1 MQKHALFCEFAVD
14 RRQNIS
20 LMRIPNKMKGREGM
34 PEKPIL
40 RMSDISKSF
49 SGVQALQNFSI
60 ECYSGEVHVLMGENG
75 AGKSTLLKILT
86 GNYQADTGVIQIDG
100 KPVSIRNTADA
111 IQHGIAMIYQ
121 EIHLCQGMT
130 IAENIFRGRELKKGM
145 FVDFGEM
152 EKQAQLILDRLEMD
166 IKSSAMVSELTIAQ
180 QQMVEIAGALSQNAR
195 ILILDEAT
203 ASLTDKEVQA
213 LFRTIRELT
222 NNGVAIIYVSHRMNE
237 TFEIGDR
244 VTILR
249 DGQYIGTRMLN
260 ATTEDE
266 LIELMVGRPLEK
278 LYDHNR
284 PMGGDT
290 VLEVKNFCNK
300 KLKNVS
306 VSLRR
311 GEILGF
317 SGLVGAGR
325 TELARAIFGLDQIDS
340 GELIIEGETV
350 KIKNPQDAI
359 DHHIALVPEDRKNAG
374 LVLINSVGFNL
385 TLTVLKEFIKG
396 PFVNS
401 KKENDIIE
409 KYRNSLSIKMAS
421 TEQEA
426 SSLSGGNQQKIVIS
440 KWLAT
445 QPKYLIMDEPT
456 RGIDVGAK
464 AEIYDLMFR
473 LAREGMSIIL
483 ISSDLPEIINL
494 SSRVVVMHEGKV
506 TAVLDSS
513 EEELTQVKIM
523 NYATGRTKQ

>member
-1 MQKHALFCEFAVD
+1 MAETPML
-14 RRQNIS
+14 
-20 LMRIPNKMKGREGM
+20 KMNN
-34 PEKPIL
+34 
-40 RMSDISKSF
+40 ISKSF
-49 SGVQALQNFSI
+49 SGVPALQNFSI

-86 GNYQADTGVIQIDG
+86 GNYLADSGEIIIDG
-100 KPVSIRNTADA
+100 KPINIRNTADA

-121 EIHLCQGMT
+121 EIHLCQGMS
-130 IAENIFRGRELKKGM
+130 IAENIFRGRELKKGL
-145 FVDFGEM
+145 FVDFAEM
-152 EKQAQLILDRLEMD
+152 ERQAQVLLDSLDMD
-166 IKSSAMVSELTIAQ
+166 IQSSAMVSELTIAQ

-222 NNGVAIIYVSHRMNE
+222 AKGVAIIYVSHRMNE
-237 TFEIGDR
+237 TFEIGNR

-249 DGQYIGTRMLN
+249 DGQYIATRMVKD
-260 ATTEDE
+260 TTEDE

-278 LYDHNR
+278 LFDHNK
-284 PMGGDT
+284 PVGGET
-290 VLEVKNFCNK
+290 VLEVKHFCNK
-300 KLKNVS
+300 KLQDVS
-306 VSLRR
+306 ISLRK

-325 TELARAIFGLDQIDS
+325 TELARAIFGLDPIDS
-340 GELIIEGETV
+340 GELVLEGQPV
-350 KIKNPQDAI
+350 HIKNPQDAI

-374 LVLINSVGFNL
+374 LVLMNSVGFNL
-385 TLTVLKEFIKG
+385 TLTVLKEFIRG
-396 PFVNS
+396 PFVNE
-401 KKENDIIE
+401 KKENEIIE
-409 KYRNSLSIKMAS
+409 QYRNSLSIKMAS
-421 TEQEA
+421 VEQEA
-426 SSLSGGNQQKIVIS
+426 GSLSGGNQQKIVIS

-445 QPKYLIMDEPT
+445 KPKYLIMDEPT

-473 LAREGMSIIL
+473 LAREGMSILL

-494 SSRVVVMHEGKV
+494 SSRVVVMHEGSV
-506 TAVLDSS
+506 AAVLDPH

-523 NYATGRTKQ
+523 NYATGRVKQ

>member
-1 MQKHALFCEFAVD
+1 MAETPML
-14 RRQNIS
+14 
-20 LMRIPNKMKGREGM
+20 KM
-34 PEKPIL
+34 
-40 RMSDISKSF
+40 SNISKSF
-49 SGVQALQNFSI
+49 SGVPALQNFSI

-86 GNYQADTGVIQIDG
+86 GNYLADSGEIIIDG
-100 KPVSIRNTADA
+100 KPINIRNTANA

-121 EIHLCQGMT
+121 EIHLCQGMS
-130 IAENIFRGRELKKGM
+130 IAENIFRGRELKKGL
-145 FVDFGEM
+145 FVDFAEM
-152 EKQAQLILDRLEMD
+152 ERQAQVLLDSLDMD
-166 IKSSAMVSELTIAQ
+166 IQSSAMVSELTIAQ

-222 NNGVAIIYVSHRMNE
+222 AKGVAIIYVSHRMNE
-237 TFEIGDR
+237 TFEIGNR

-249 DGQYIGTRMLN
+249 DGQYIATRMVKD
-260 ATTEDE
+260 TTEDE

-278 LYDHNR
+278 LFDHNK
-284 PMGGDT
+284 PVGGET
-290 VLEVKNFCNK
+290 VLEVKHFCNK
-300 KLKNVS
+300 KLQDVS
-306 VSLRR
+306 ISLRK

-325 TELARAIFGLDQIDS
+325 TELARAIFGLDPIDS
-340 GELIIEGETV
+340 GELVLEGQPV
-350 KIKNPQDAI
+350 HIKNPQDAI

-385 TLTVLKEFIKG
+385 TLTVLKEFIRG
-396 PFVNS
+396 PFVNE
-401 KKENDIIE
+401 KKENQIIE
-409 KYRNSLSIKMAS
+409 QYRNSLSIKMAS
-421 TEQEA
+421 VEQEA
-426 SSLSGGNQQKIVIS
+426 GSLSGGNQQKIVIS

-445 QPKYLIMDEPT
+445 KPKYLIMDEPT
-456 RGIDVGAK
+456 RGFDVGAK

-473 LAREGMSIIL
+473 LAREGMSILL

-494 SSRVVVMHEGKV
+494 SSRVVVMHEGSV
-506 TAVLDSS
+506 AAVLDPH

-523 NYATGRTKQ
+523 NYATGRVKQ

>member
-1 MQKHALFCEFAVD
+1 MAETPML
-14 RRQNIS
+14 
-20 LMRIPNKMKGREGM
+20 KM
-34 PEKPIL
+34 
-40 RMSDISKSF
+40 SNISKSF
-49 SGVQALQNFSI
+49 SGVPALQNFSI

-86 GNYQADTGVIQIDG
+86 GNYLADSGEIIIDG
-100 KPVSIRNTADA
+100 KPINIRNTANA

-121 EIHLCQGMT
+121 EIHLCQGMS
-130 IAENIFRGRELKKGM
+130 IAENIFRGRELKKGL
-145 FVDFGEM
+145 FVDFAEM
-152 EKQAQLILDRLEMD
+152 ERQAQVLLDSLDMD
-166 IKSSAMVSELTIAQ
+166 IQSSAMVSELTIAQ

-222 NNGVAIIYVSHRMNE
+222 AKGVAIIYVSHRMNE
-237 TFEIGDR
+237 TFEIGNR

-249 DGQYIGTRMLN
+249 DGQYIATRMVKD
-260 ATTEDE
+260 TTEDE

-278 LYDHNR
+278 LFDHNK
-284 PMGGDT
+284 PVGGET
-290 VLEVKNFCNK
+290 VLEVKHFCNK
-300 KLKNVS
+300 KLQDVS
-306 VSLRR
+306 FSLRK

-325 TELARAIFGLDQIDS
+325 TELARAIFGLDPIDS
-340 GELIIEGETV
+340 GELVLEGQPV
-350 KIKNPQDAI
+350 HIKNPQDAI

-385 TLTVLKEFIKG
+385 TLTVLKEFIRG
-396 PFVNS
+396 PFVNE
-401 KKENDIIE
+401 KKENEIIE
-409 KYRNSLSIKMAS
+409 QYRNSLSIKMAS
-421 TEQEA
+421 VEQEA
-426 SSLSGGNQQKIVIS
+426 GSLSGGNQQKIVIS

-445 QPKYLIMDEPT
+445 KPKYLIMDEPT

-473 LAREGMSIIL
+473 LAREGMSILL

-494 SSRVVVMHEGKV
+494 SSRVVVMHEGSV
-506 TAVLDSS
+506 AAVLDPH

-523 NYATGRTKQ
+523 NYATGRVKQ

>member
-1 MQKHALFCEFAVD
+1 MAETPML
-14 RRQNIS
+14 
-20 LMRIPNKMKGREGM
+20 KM
-34 PEKPIL
+34 
-40 RMSDISKSF
+40 SNISKSF
-49 SGVQALQNFSI
+49 SGVPALQNFSI

-86 GNYQADTGVIQIDG
+86 GNYLADSGEIIIDG
-100 KPVSIRNTADA
+100 KPIHIRNTADA

-121 EIHLCQGMT
+121 EIHLCQGMS
-130 IAENIFRGRELKKGM
+130 IAENIFRGRELKKGL
-145 FVDFGEM
+145 FVDFAEM
-152 EKQAQLILDRLEMD
+152 ERQAQVLLDSLDMD
-166 IKSSAMVSELTIAQ
+166 IQSSAMVSELTIAQ

-222 NNGVAIIYVSHRMNE
+222 AKGVAIIYVSHRMNE
-237 TFEIGDR
+237 TFEIGNR

-249 DGQYIGTRMLN
+249 DGQYIATRMVKD
-260 ATTEDE
+260 TTEDE

-278 LYDHNR
+278 LFDHNK
-284 PMGGDT
+284 PVGGET
-290 VLEVKNFCNK
+290 VLEVKHFCNK
-300 KLKNVS
+300 KLQDVS
-306 VSLRR
+306 ISLRK

-325 TELARAIFGLDQIDS
+325 TELARAIFGLDPIDS
-340 GELIIEGETV
+340 GELVLEGQPV
-350 KIKNPQDAI
+350 HIKNPQDAI

-385 TLTVLKEFIKG
+385 TLTVLKEFIRG
-396 PFVNS
+396 PFVNE
-401 KKENDIIE
+401 KKENEIIE
-409 KYRNSLSIKMAS
+409 QYRNSLSIKMAS
-421 TEQEA
+421 VEQEA
-426 SSLSGGNQQKIVIS
+426 GSLSGGNQQKIVIS

-445 QPKYLIMDEPT
+445 KPKYLIMDEPT

-473 LAREGMSIIL
+473 LAREGMSILL

-494 SSRVVVMHEGKV
+494 SSRVVVMHEGSV
-506 TAVLDSS
+506 AAVLDPH

-523 NYATGRTKQ
+523 NYATGRVKQ

>member
-1 MQKHALFCEFAVD
+1 MAETPML
-14 RRQNIS
+14 
-20 LMRIPNKMKGREGM
+20 KM
-34 PEKPIL
+34 
-40 RMSDISKSF
+40 SNISKSF
-49 SGVQALQNFSI
+49 SGVPALQNFSI

-86 GNYQADTGVIQIDG
+86 GNYLADSGEIIIDG
-100 KPVSIRNTADA
+100 KPIHIRNTADA

-121 EIHLCQGMT
+121 EIHLCQGMS
-130 IAENIFRGRELKKGM
+130 IAENIFRGRELKKGL
-145 FVDFGEM
+145 FVDFAEM
-152 EKQAQLILDRLEMD
+152 ERQAQVLLDSLDMD
-166 IKSSAMVSELTIAQ
+166 IQSSAMVSELTIAQ

-222 NNGVAIIYVSHRMNE
+222 AKGVAIIYVSHRMNE
-237 TFEIGDR
+237 TFEIGNR

-249 DGQYIGTRMLN
+249 DGQYIATRMVKG
-260 ATTEDE
+260 TTEDE

-278 LYDHNR
+278 LFDHNK
-284 PMGGDT
+284 PVGGET
-290 VLEVKNFCNK
+290 VLEVKHFCNK
-300 KLKNVS
+300 KLQDVS
-306 VSLRR
+306 ISLRK

-325 TELARAIFGLDQIDS
+325 TELARAIFGLDPIDS
-340 GELIIEGETV
+340 GELVLEGQPV
-350 KIKNPQDAI
+350 HIKNPQDAI

-374 LVLINSVGFNL
+374 LVLMNSVGFNL
-385 TLTVLKEFIKG
+385 TLTVLKEFIRG
-396 PFVNS
+396 PFVNE
-401 KKENDIIE
+401 KKENEIIE
-409 KYRNSLSIKMAS
+409 QYRNSLSIKMAS
-421 TEQEA
+421 VEQEA
-426 SSLSGGNQQKIVIS
+426 GSLSGGNQQKIVIS

-445 QPKYLIMDEPT
+445 KPKYLIMDEPT

-473 LAREGMSIIL
+473 LAREGMSILL

-494 SSRVVVMHEGKV
+494 SSRVVVMHEGSV
-506 TAVLDSS
+506 AAVLDPH

-523 NYATGRTKQ
+523 NYATGRVKQ

>member
-1 MQKHALFCEFAVD
+1 MAET
-14 RRQNIS
+14 
-20 LMRIPNKMKGREGM
+20 
-34 PEKPIL
+34 PIL
-40 RMSDISKSF
+40 KMSNISKSF
-49 SGVQALQNFSI
+49 SGVPALQNFSI

-86 GNYQADTGVIQIDG
+86 GNYLADSGEIIIDG
-100 KPVSIRNTADA
+100 KPINIRNTANA

-121 EIHLCQGMT
+121 EIHLCQGMS
-130 IAENIFRGRELKKGM
+130 IAENIFRGRELKKGL
-145 FVDFGEM
+145 FVDFAEM
-152 EKQAQLILDRLEMD
+152 ERQAQVLLDSLDMD
-166 IKSSAMVSELTIAQ
+166 IQSSAMVSELTIAQ

-222 NNGVAIIYVSHRMNE
+222 AKGVAIIYVSHRMNE
-237 TFEIGDR
+237 TFEIGNR

-249 DGQYIGTRMLN
+249 DGQYIATRMVKD
-260 ATTEDE
+260 TTEDE

-278 LYDHNR
+278 LFDHNK
-284 PMGGDT
+284 PVGGET
-290 VLEVKNFCNK
+290 VLEVKHFCNK
-300 KLKNVS
+300 KLQDVS
-306 VSLRR
+306 ISLRK

-325 TELARAIFGLDQIDS
+325 TELARAIFGLDPIDS
-340 GELIIEGETV
+340 GELVLEGQPV
-350 KIKNPQDAI
+350 HIKNPQDAI

-385 TLTVLKEFIKG
+385 TLTVLKEFIRG
-396 PFVNS
+396 PFVNE
-401 KKENDIIE
+401 KKENQIIE
-409 KYRNSLSIKMAS
+409 QYRNSLSIKMAS
-421 TEQEA
+421 VEQEA
-426 SSLSGGNQQKIVIS
+426 GSLSGGNQQKIVIS

-445 QPKYLIMDEPT
+445 KPKYLIMDEPT

-473 LAREGMSIIL
+473 LAREGMSILL

-494 SSRVVVMHEGKV
+494 SSRVVVMHEGSV
-506 TAVLDSS
+506 AAVLDPH

-523 NYATGRTKQ
+523 NYATGRVKQ

>member
-1 MQKHALFCEFAVD
+1 MAETPML
-14 RRQNIS
+14 
-20 LMRIPNKMKGREGM
+20 KM
-34 PEKPIL
+34 
-40 RMSDISKSF
+40 SNISKSF
-49 SGVQALQNFSI
+49 SGVPALQNFSI

-86 GNYQADTGVIQIDG
+86 GNYLADSGEIIIDG
-100 KPVSIRNTADA
+100 KPINIRNTANA

-121 EIHLCQGMT
+121 EIHLCQGMS
-130 IAENIFRGRELKKGM
+130 IAENIFRGRELKKGL
-145 FVDFGEM
+145 FVDFAEM
-152 EKQAQLILDRLEMD
+152 ERQAQVLLDSLDMD
-166 IKSSAMVSELTIAQ
+166 IQSSAMVSELTIAQ

-222 NNGVAIIYVSHRMNE
+222 AKGVAIIYVSHRMNE
-237 TFEIGDR
+237 TFEIGNR

-249 DGQYIGTRMLN
+249 DGQYIATRMVKD
-260 ATTEDE
+260 TTEDE

-278 LYDHNR
+278 LFDHNK
-284 PMGGDT
+284 PVGGET
-290 VLEVKNFCNK
+290 VLEVKHFCNK
-300 KLKNVS
+300 KLQDVS
-306 VSLRR
+306 ISLRK

-325 TELARAIFGLDQIDS
+325 TELARAIFGLDPIDS
-340 GELIIEGETV
+340 GELVLEGQPV
-350 KIKNPQDAI
+350 HIKNPQDAI

-385 TLTVLKEFIKG
+385 TLTVLKEFIRG
-396 PFVNS
+396 PFVNE
-401 KKENDIIE
+401 KKENEIIE
-409 KYRNSLSIKMAS
+409 QYRNSLSIKMAS
-421 TEQEA
+421 VEQEA
-426 SSLSGGNQQKIVIS
+426 GSLSGGNQQKIVIS

-445 QPKYLIMDEPT
+445 KPKYLIMDEPT

-473 LAREGMSIIL
+473 LAREGMSILL

-494 SSRVVVMHEGKV
+494 SSRVVVMHEGSV
-506 TAVLDSS
+506 AAVLDPHK
-513 EEELTQVKIM
+513 EELTQVKIM
-523 NYATGRTKQ
+523 NYATGRVKQ

>member
-1 MQKHALFCEFAVD
+1 MAETPML
-14 RRQNIS
+14 
-20 LMRIPNKMKGREGM
+20 KM
-34 PEKPIL
+34 
-40 RMSDISKSF
+40 SNISKSF
-49 SGVQALQNFSI
+49 SGVPALQNFSI

-86 GNYQADTGVIQIDG
+86 GNYLADSGEIIIDG
-100 KPVSIRNTADA
+100 KPINIRNTADA

-121 EIHLCQGMT
+121 EIHLCQGMS
-130 IAENIFRGRELKKGM
+130 IAENIFRGRELKKGL
-145 FVDFGEM
+145 FVDFAEM
-152 EKQAQLILDRLEMD
+152 ERQAQVLLDSLDMD
-166 IKSSAMVSELTIAQ
+166 IQSSAMVSELTIAQ

-222 NNGVAIIYVSHRMNE
+222 AKGVAIIYVSHRMNE
-237 TFEIGDR
+237 TFEIGNR

-249 DGQYIGTRMLN
+249 DGQYIATRMVKD
-260 ATTEDE
+260 TTEDE

-278 LYDHNR
+278 LFDHNK
-284 PMGGDT
+284 PVGGET
-290 VLEVKNFCNK
+290 VLEVKHFCNK
-300 KLKNVS
+300 KLQDVS
-306 VSLRR
+306 ISLRK

-325 TELARAIFGLDQIDS
+325 TELARAIFGLDPIDS
-340 GELIIEGETV
+340 GELVLEGQPV
-350 KIKNPQDAI
+350 HIKNPQDAI

-374 LVLINSVGFNL
+374 LVLMNSVGFNL
-385 TLTVLKEFIKG
+385 TLTVLKEFIRG
-396 PFVNS
+396 PFVNE
-401 KKENDIIE
+401 KKENEIIE
-409 KYRNSLSIKMAS
+409 QYRNSLSIKMAS
-421 TEQEA
+421 VEQEA
-426 SSLSGGNQQKIVIS
+426 GSLSGGNQQKIVIS

-445 QPKYLIMDEPT
+445 KPKYLIMDEPT

-473 LAREGMSIIL
+473 LAREGMSILL

-494 SSRVVVMHEGKV
+494 SSRVVVMHEGSV
-506 TAVLDSS
+506 AAVLDPH

-523 NYATGRTKQ
+523 NYATGRVKQ

>member
-1 MQKHALFCEFAVD
+1 MAET
-14 RRQNIS
+14 
-20 LMRIPNKMKGREGM
+20 
-34 PEKPIL
+34 PIL
-40 RMSDISKSF
+40 KMSNISKSF
-49 SGVQALQNFSI
+49 SGVPALQNFSI

-86 GNYQADTGVIQIDG
+86 GNYLADSGEIIIDG
-100 KPVSIRNTADA
+100 KPINIRNTANA

-121 EIHLCQGMT
+121 EIHLCQGMS
-130 IAENIFRGRELKKGM
+130 IAENIFRGRELKKGL
-145 FVDFGEM
+145 FVDFAEM
-152 EKQAQLILDRLEMD
+152 ERQAQVLLDSLDMD
-166 IKSSAMVSELTIAQ
+166 IQSSAMVSELTIAQ

-222 NNGVAIIYVSHRMNE
+222 AKGVAIIYVSHRMNE
-237 TFEIGDR
+237 TFEIGNR

-249 DGQYIGTRMLN
+249 DGQYIATRMVKD
-260 ATTEDE
+260 TTEDE

-278 LYDHNR
+278 LFDHNK
-284 PMGGDT
+284 PVGGET
-290 VLEVKNFCNK
+290 VLEVKHFCNK
-300 KLKNVS
+300 KLQDVS
-306 VSLRR
+306 ISLRK

-325 TELARAIFGLDQIDS
+325 TELARAIFGLDPIDS
-340 GELIIEGETV
+340 GELVLEGQPV
-350 KIKNPQDAI
+350 HIKNPQDAI

-385 TLTVLKEFIKG
+385 TLTVLKEFIRG
-396 PFVNS
+396 PFVNE
-401 KKENDIIE
+401 KKENEIIE
-409 KYRNSLSIKMAS
+409 QYRNSLSIKMAS
-421 TEQEA
+421 VEQEA
-426 SSLSGGNQQKIVIS
+426 GSLSGGNQQKIVIS

-445 QPKYLIMDEPT
+445 KPKYLIMDEPT

-473 LAREGMSIIL
+473 LAREGMSILL

-494 SSRVVVMHEGKV
+494 SSRVVVMHEGSV
-506 TAVLDSS
+506 AAVLDPH

-523 NYATGRTKQ
+523 NYATGRVKQ

>member
-1 MQKHALFCEFAVD
+1 MAETPML
-14 RRQNIS
+14 
-20 LMRIPNKMKGREGM
+20 KM
-34 PEKPIL
+34 
-40 RMSDISKSF
+40 SNISKSF
-49 SGVQALQNFSI
+49 SGVPALQNFSI

-86 GNYQADTGVIQIDG
+86 GNYLADSGEIIIDG
-100 KPVSIRNTADA
+100 KPINIRNTANA

-121 EIHLCQGMT
+121 EIHLCQGMS
-130 IAENIFRGRELKKGM
+130 IAENIFRGRELKKGL
-145 FVDFGEM
+145 FVDFAEM
-152 EKQAQLILDRLEMD
+152 ERQAQVLLDSLDMD
-166 IKSSAMVSELTIAQ
+166 IQSSAMVSELTIAQ

-222 NNGVAIIYVSHRMNE
+222 AKGVAIIYVSHRMNE
-237 TFEIGDR
+237 TFEIGNR

-249 DGQYIGTRMLN
+249 DGQYIATRMVKD
-260 ATTEDE
+260 TTEDE

-278 LYDHNR
+278 LFDHNK
-284 PMGGDT
+284 PVGGET
-290 VLEVKNFCNK
+290 VLEVKHFCNK
-300 KLKNVS
+300 KLQDVS
-306 VSLRR
+306 ISLRK

-325 TELARAIFGLDQIDS
+325 TELARAIFGLDPIDS
-340 GELIIEGETV
+340 GELVLEGQPV
-350 KIKNPQDAI
+350 HIKNPQDAI

-385 TLTVLKEFIKG
+385 TLTVLKEFIRG
-396 PFVNS
+396 PFVNE
-401 KKENDIIE
+401 KKENQIIE
-409 KYRNSLSIKMAS
+409 QYRNSLSIKMAS
-421 TEQEA
+421 VEQEA
-426 SSLSGGNQQKIVIS
+426 GSLSGGNQQKIVIS

-445 QPKYLIMDEPT
+445 KPKYLIMDEPT

-473 LAREGMSIIL
+473 LAREGMSILL

-494 SSRVVVMHEGKV
+494 SSRVVVMHEGSV
-506 TAVLDSS
+506 AAVLDPH

-523 NYATGRTKQ
+523 NYATGRVKQ

>member
-1 MQKHALFCEFAVD
+1 MAETPMLK
-14 RRQNIS
+14 
-20 LMRIPNKMKGREGM
+20 MRN
-34 PEKPIL
+34 
-40 RMSDISKSF
+40 ISKSF
-49 SGVQALQNFSI
+49 SGVPALQNFSI

-86 GNYQADTGVIQIDG
+86 GNYLADSGEIIIDG
-100 KPVSIRNTADA
+100 KPINIRNTANA

-121 EIHLCQGMT
+121 EIHLCQGMS
-130 IAENIFRGRELKKGM
+130 IAENIFRGRELKKGL
-145 FVDFGEM
+145 FVDFAEM
-152 EKQAQLILDRLEMD
+152 ERQAQVLLDSLDMD
-166 IKSSAMVSELTIAQ
+166 IQSSAMVSELTIAQ

-222 NNGVAIIYVSHRMNE
+222 AKGVAIIYVSHRMNE
-237 TFEIGDR
+237 TFEIGNR

-249 DGQYIGTRMLN
+249 DGQYIATRMVKD
-260 ATTEDE
+260 TTEDE

-278 LYDHNR
+278 LFDHNK
-284 PMGGDT
+284 PVGGET
-290 VLEVKNFCNK
+290 VLEVKHFCNK
-300 KLKNVS
+300 KLQDVS
-306 VSLRR
+306 ISLRK

-325 TELARAIFGLDQIDS
+325 TELARAIFGLDPIDS
-340 GELIIEGETV
+340 GELVLEGQPV
-350 KIKNPQDAI
+350 HIKNPQDAI

-385 TLTVLKEFIKG
+385 TLTVLKEFIRG
-396 PFVNS
+396 PFVNE
-401 KKENDIIE
+401 KKENQIIE
-409 KYRNSLSIKMAS
+409 QYQNSLSIKMAS
-421 TEQEA
+421 VEQEA
-426 SSLSGGNQQKIVIS
+426 GSLSGGNQQKIVIS

-445 QPKYLIMDEPT
+445 KPKYLIMDEPT

-473 LAREGMSIIL
+473 LAREGMSILL

-494 SSRVVVMHEGKV
+494 SSRVVVMHEGSV
-506 TAVLDSS
+506 AAVLDPH

-523 NYATGRTKQ
+523 NYATGRVKQ

>member
-1 MQKHALFCEFAVD
+1 MAETPMLK
-14 RRQNIS
+14 
-20 LMRIPNKMKGREGM
+20 MRN
-34 PEKPIL
+34 
-40 RMSDISKSF
+40 ISKSF
-49 SGVQALQNFSI
+49 SGVPALQNFSI

-86 GNYQADTGVIQIDG
+86 GNYLADSGEIIIDG
-100 KPVSIRNTADA
+100 KPINIRNTANA

-121 EIHLCQGMT
+121 EIHLCQGMS
-130 IAENIFRGRELKKGM
+130 IAENIFRGRELKKGL
-145 FVDFGEM
+145 FVDFAEM
-152 EKQAQLILDRLEMD
+152 ERQAQVLLDSLDMD
-166 IKSSAMVSELTIAQ
+166 IQSSAMVSELTIAQ

-222 NNGVAIIYVSHRMNE
+222 AKGVAIIYVSHRMNE
-237 TFEIGDR
+237 TFEIGNR

-249 DGQYIGTRMLN
+249 DGQYIATRMVKD
-260 ATTEDE
+260 TTEDE

-278 LYDHNR
+278 LFDHNK
-284 PMGGDT
+284 PVGGET
-290 VLEVKNFCNK
+290 VLEVKHFCNK
-300 KLKNVS
+300 KLQDVS
-306 VSLRR
+306 ISLRK

-325 TELARAIFGLDQIDS
+325 TELARAIFGLDPIDS
-340 GELIIEGETV
+340 GELVLEGQPV
-350 KIKNPQDAI
+350 HIKNPQDAI

-385 TLTVLKEFIKG
+385 TLTVLKEFIRG
-396 PFVNS
+396 PFVNE
-401 KKENDIIE
+401 KKENEIIE
-409 KYRNSLSIKMAS
+409 QYRNSLSIKMAS
-421 TEQEA
+421 VEQEA
-426 SSLSGGNQQKIVIS
+426 GSLSGGNQQKIVIS

-445 QPKYLIMDEPT
+445 KPKYLIMDEPT

-473 LAREGMSIIL
+473 LAREGMSILL

-494 SSRVVVMHEGKV
+494 SSRVVVMHEGSV
-506 TAVLDSS
+506 AAVLDPH

-523 NYATGRTKQ
+523 NYATGRVKQ

>member
-1 MQKHALFCEFAVD
+1 MAETPML
-14 RRQNIS
+14 
-20 LMRIPNKMKGREGM
+20 KMNN
-34 PEKPIL
+34 
-40 RMSDISKSF
+40 ISKSF
-49 SGVQALQNFSI
+49 SGVPALQNFSI

-86 GNYQADTGVIQIDG
+86 GNYLADSGEIIIDG
-100 KPVSIRNTADA
+100 KPINIRNTADA

-121 EIHLCQGMT
+121 EIHLCQGMS
-130 IAENIFRGRELKKGM
+130 IAENIFRGRELKKGL
-145 FVDFGEM
+145 FVDFAEM
-152 EKQAQLILDRLEMD
+152 ERQAQVLLDSLDMD
-166 IKSSAMVSELTIAQ
+166 IQPSAMVSELTIAQ

-222 NNGVAIIYVSHRMNE
+222 AKGVAIIYVSHRMNE
-237 TFEIGDR
+237 TFEIGNR

-249 DGQYIGTRMLN
+249 DGQYIATRMVKD
-260 ATTEDE
+260 TTEDE

-278 LYDHNR
+278 LFDHNK
-284 PMGGDT
+284 PVGGET
-290 VLEVKNFCNK
+290 VLEVKHFCNK
-300 KLKNVS
+300 KLQDVS
-306 VSLRR
+306 ISLRK

-325 TELARAIFGLDQIDS
+325 TELARAIFGLDPIDS
-340 GELIIEGETV
+340 GELVLEGQPV
-350 KIKNPQDAI
+350 HIKNPQDAI

-374 LVLINSVGFNL
+374 LVLMNSVGFNL
-385 TLTVLKEFIKG
+385 TLTVLKEFIRG
-396 PFVNS
+396 PFVNE
-401 KKENDIIE
+401 KKENEIIE
-409 KYRNSLSIKMAS
+409 QYRNSLSIKMAS
-421 TEQEA
+421 VEQEA
-426 SSLSGGNQQKIVIS
+426 GSLSGGNQQKIVIS

-445 QPKYLIMDEPT
+445 KPKYLIMDEPT

-473 LAREGMSIIL
+473 LAREGMSILL

-494 SSRVVVMHEGKV
+494 SSRVVVMHEGSV
-506 TAVLDSS
+506 AAVLDPH

-523 NYATGRTKQ
+523 NYATGRVKQ

>member
-1 MQKHALFCEFAVD
+1 MAET
-14 RRQNIS
+14 
-20 LMRIPNKMKGREGM
+20 
-34 PEKPIL
+34 PIL
-40 RMSDISKSF
+40 KMSNISKSF
-49 SGVQALQNFSI
+49 SGVPALQNFSI

-86 GNYQADTGVIQIDG
+86 GNYLADSGEIIIDG
-100 KPVSIRNTADA
+100 KPINIRNTASA

-121 EIHLCQGMT
+121 EIHLCQGMS
-130 IAENIFRGRELKKGM
+130 IAENIFRGRELKKGL
-145 FVDFGEM
+145 FVDFAEM
-152 EKQAQLILDRLEMD
+152 ERQAQVLLDSLDMD
-166 IKSSAMVSELTIAQ
+166 IQSSAMVSELTIAQ

-222 NNGVAIIYVSHRMNE
+222 AKGVAIIYVSHRMNE
-237 TFEIGDR
+237 TFEIGNR

-249 DGQYIGTRMLN
+249 DGQYIATRMVKD
-260 ATTEDE
+260 TTEDE

-278 LYDHNR
+278 LFDHNK
-284 PMGGDT
+284 PVGGET
-290 VLEVKNFCNK
+290 VLEVKHFCNK
-300 KLKNVS
+300 KLQDVS
-306 VSLRR
+306 ISLRK

-325 TELARAIFGLDQIDS
+325 TELARAIFGLDPIDS
-340 GELIIEGETV
+340 GELVLEGQPV
-350 KIKNPQDAI
+350 HIKNPQDAI

-385 TLTVLKEFIKG
+385 TLTVLKEFIRG
-396 PFVNS
+396 PFVNE
-401 KKENDIIE
+401 KKENEIIE
-409 KYRNSLSIKMAS
+409 QYRNSLSIKMAS
-421 TEQEA
+421 VEQEA
-426 SSLSGGNQQKIVIS
+426 GSLSGGNQQKIVIS

-445 QPKYLIMDEPT
+445 KPKYLIMDEPT

-473 LAREGMSIIL
+473 LAREGMSILL

-494 SSRVVVMHEGKV
+494 SSRVVVMHEGSV
-506 TAVLDSS
+506 AAVLDPH

-523 NYATGRTKQ
+523 NYATGRVKQ

>member
-1 MQKHALFCEFAVD
+1 MAETPML
-14 RRQNIS
+14 
-20 LMRIPNKMKGREGM
+20 KM
-34 PEKPIL
+34 
-40 RMSDISKSF
+40 SNISKSF
-49 SGVQALQNFSI
+49 SGVPALQNFSI

-86 GNYQADTGVIQIDG
+86 GNYLADSGEIIIDG
-100 KPVSIRNTADA
+100 KPINIRNTANA

-121 EIHLCQGMT
+121 EIHLCQGMS
-130 IAENIFRGRELKKGM
+130 IAENIFRGRELKKGL
-145 FVDFGEM
+145 FVDFAEM
-152 EKQAQLILDRLEMD
+152 ERQAQVLLDSLDMD
-166 IKSSAMVSELTIAQ
+166 IQSSAMVSELTIAQ

-222 NNGVAIIYVSHRMNE
+222 AKGVAIIYVSHRMNE
-237 TFEIGDR
+237 TFEIGNR

-249 DGQYIGTRMLN
+249 DGQYIATRMVKD
-260 ATTEDE
+260 TTEDE

-278 LYDHNR
+278 LFDHNK
-284 PMGGDT
+284 PVGGET
-290 VLEVKNFCNK
+290 VLEVKHFCNK
-300 KLKNVS
+300 KLQDVS
-306 VSLRR
+306 ISLRK

-325 TELARAIFGLDQIDS
+325 TELARAIFGLDPIDS
-340 GELIIEGETV
+340 GELVLEGQPV
-350 KIKNPQDAI
+350 HIKNPQDAI

-385 TLTVLKEFIKG
+385 TLTVLKEFIRG
-396 PFVNS
+396 PFVNE
-401 KKENDIIE
+401 KKENEIIE
-409 KYRNSLSIKMAS
+409 QYRNSLSIKMAS
-421 TEQEA
+421 VEQEA
-426 SSLSGGNQQKIVIS
+426 GSLSGGNQQKIVIS

-445 QPKYLIMDEPT
+445 KPKYLIMDEPT

-473 LAREGMSIIL
+473 LAREGMSILL

-494 SSRVVVMHEGKV
+494 SSRVVVMHEGSV
-506 TAVLDSS
+506 AAVLDPH

-523 NYATGRTKQ
+523 NYATGRVKQ

>member
-1 MQKHALFCEFAVD
+1 MAETPMLK
-14 RRQNIS
+14 
-20 LMRIPNKMKGREGM
+20 MRN
-34 PEKPIL
+34 
-40 RMSDISKSF
+40 ISKSF
-49 SGVQALQNFSI
+49 SGVPALQNFSI

-86 GNYQADTGVIQIDG
+86 GNYLADSGEIIIDG
-100 KPVSIRNTADA
+100 KPINIRNTANA

-121 EIHLCQGMT
+121 EIHLCQGMS
-130 IAENIFRGRELKKGM
+130 IAENIFRGRELKKGL
-145 FVDFGEM
+145 FVDFAEM
-152 EKQAQLILDRLEMD
+152 ERQAQVLLDSRDMD
-166 IKSSAMVSELTIAQ
+166 IQSSAMVSELTIAQ

-222 NNGVAIIYVSHRMNE
+222 AKGVAIIYVSHRMNE
-237 TFEIGDR
+237 TFEIGNR

-249 DGQYIGTRMLN
+249 DGQYIATRMVKD
-260 ATTEDE
+260 TTEDE

-278 LYDHNR
+278 LFDHNK
-284 PMGGDT
+284 PVGGET
-290 VLEVKNFCNK
+290 VLEVKHFCNK
-300 KLKNVS
+300 KLQDVS
-306 VSLRR
+306 ISLRK

-325 TELARAIFGLDQIDS
+325 TELARAIFGLDPIDS
-340 GELIIEGETV
+340 GELVLEGQPV
-350 KIKNPQDAI
+350 HIKNPQDAI

-385 TLTVLKEFIKG
+385 TLTVLKEFIRG
-396 PFVNS
+396 PFVNE
-401 KKENDIIE
+401 KKENQIIE
-409 KYRNSLSIKMAS
+409 QYRNSLSIKMAS
-421 TEQEA
+421 VEQEA
-426 SSLSGGNQQKIVIS
+426 GSLSGGNQQKIVIS

-445 QPKYLIMDEPT
+445 KPKYLIMDEPT

-473 LAREGMSIIL
+473 LAREGMSILL

-494 SSRVVVMHEGKV
+494 SSRVVVMHEGSV
-506 TAVLDSS
+506 AAVLDPH

-523 NYATGRTKQ
+523 NYATGRVKQ